1 MQKCKKMDFSKF
13 FLCFEKI
20 FYKLGLIFQNKYLYL
35 HRNCKFQ
42 NVNTK

>member
-1 MQKCKKMDFSKF
+1 MKKCEKWIFLSF

-20 FYKLGLIFQNKYLYL
+20 FYKLGLISQNKYLYL